1 MKRHIAQESA
11 GDGECSHTG
20 VPEYGEI
27 RQPGVTACT
36 RIKKAAI
43 RLSVKRGMQP
53 VLTGRAY
60 PQREMAACAGIRHN
74 ELPFSGGA
82 GSPPHPGKAN
92 IPARQGNTERGQGSD
107 KDEEG

>member
-1 MKRHIAQESA
+1 M
-11 GDGECSHTG
+11 G

-43 RLSVKRGMQP
+43 RLSVKRGLQP

-60 PQREMAACAGIRHN
+60 PQRRKAAIR
-74 ELPFSGGA
+74 LPVKRDYS
-82 GSPPHPGKAN
+82 
-92 IPARQGNTERGQGSD
+92 IPAETLQEKGIDNIFFLNPAQ
-107 KDEEG
+107 